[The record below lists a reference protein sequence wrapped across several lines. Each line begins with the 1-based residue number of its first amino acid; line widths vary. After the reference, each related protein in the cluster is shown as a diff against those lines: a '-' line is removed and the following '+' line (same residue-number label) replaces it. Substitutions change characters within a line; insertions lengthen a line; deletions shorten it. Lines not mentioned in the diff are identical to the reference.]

1 MTASTQ
7 HFGMKNRLVAPL
19 AALALLAPLR
29 LAAQQWGRTAL
40 GLEGGFT
47 YIKYAGTKFFDS
59 ELHLPGFSD
68 GTALP
73 TPPSLYLIVPMSG
86 RLALEPSVTVG
97 LSSNLFF
104 WGTHFQ
110 LGLRADYLITST
122 FYGAVG
128 GVLVRQAGGNGVTNR
143 SGYSVGAQAGLGAR
157 FHLTIVIDGSA
168 EAQAQF
174 WGKTRVAVAQ
184 NAYSLMLGF
193 SAPLDGTPASRTVGG
208 DARHT
213 HRGIRLGI
221 AGGLSDEHI
230 TNGSDQLQLS
240 VPGSGTQAPFVSPP
254 AFFVTVP
261 LSDRLTLEPGL
272 ELHRTH
278 YNGFT
283 YGTGALATHLNLAL
297 GGGWYGGAGLVEVMK
312 KATGTPLVGLTGLSV
327 QGGYEFKL
335 AGAWDGRLE
344 LSHIILARQRA
355 WHEPPLS
362 VTSLM
367 VGATVPVN

>member
-1 MTASTQ
+1 
-7 HFGMKNRLVAPL
+7 MKKRLVAPL
-19 AALALLAPLR
+19 AALALLAPLC
-29 LAAQQWGRTAL
+29 LAAQQWGQTAL

-47 YIKYAGTKFFDS
+47 YIKYPGTKFFDS

-73 TPPSLYLIVPMSG
+73 TPPSLFLIVPVSG
-86 RLALEPSVTVG
+86 RLAIEPSVTVG
-97 LSSNLFF
+97 LSSNLLF

-110 LGLRADYLITST
+110 LGLRADYLITPT
-122 FYGAVG
+122 FFGALG
-128 GVLVRQAGGNGVTNR
+128 GVLVRQAQGNGVTNT
-143 SGYSVGAQAGLGAR
+143 SGYNLGAQAGLGAR
-157 FHLTIVIDGSA
+157 FHLTDLIDGRV

-174 WGKTRVAVAQ
+174 WGKTRTAVAQ
-184 NAYSLMLGF
+184 NLYSLMLGF
-193 SAPLDGTPASRTVGG
+193 SAPLDGKTATRTGGG
-208 DARHT
+208 DARHPQ
-213 HRGIRLGI
+213 RGIRLGI

-261 LSDRLTLEPGL
+261 LSNRLTLEPGL

-283 YGTGALATHLNLAL
+283 YATGALATHLNLGL
-297 GGGWYGGAGLVEVMK
+297 GGGWYGGTGLVEVAK
-312 KATGTPLVGLTGLSV
+312 KSTGKPMVGVTGLSV

-335 AGAWDGRLE
+335 AGAWNGRLE
-344 LSHIILARQRA
+344 LSHIIMARQRA
-355 WHEPPLS
+355 RFDPPLS

-367 VGATVPVN
+367 FGATVPVN